1 MKHALSAGI
10 NVIACI
16 GELLSEREA
25 GKTQEVVFRQ
35 MKAIAGKS
43 FSVKFYLENTLIIW
57 LNISTFN
64 DLFSIIHCLY
74 NFLMFLFHLNPF
86 FR

>member
-1 MKHALSAGI
+1 MKHSLDAGI

-35 MKAIAGKS
+35 MKAIAGINLPYLYLVIYASGHICSSVHS
-43 FSVKFYLENTLIIW
+43 F
-57 LNISTFN
+57 
-64 DLFSIIHCLY
+64 
-74 NFLMFLFHLNPF
+74 
-86 FR
+86 